1 MRPRSP
7 GPISAPP
14 SAQARLKSANAIK
27 AMLRDSLNLLPHETE
42 PEPDRDLNLA
52 IGQETM
58 PCPASPRNARPGED
72 EAHLWPWPED
82 GCDRIQNAADLG
94 VDTWVEEVEDEL
106 DENMNVGGGL
116 EDGYARKRCNSAA
129 SVATVREGSRKSD
142 TNAAVLGKGSKK
154 ITVKPRT
161 VSAKRK
167 GLKRSHAS
175 RNLKLDLDMDDSR
188 SSTSMEGALY
198 TLEDDGFDDVFPH
211 RTENCG
217 ASSTSAASLPTTT
230 PAMQQIME
238 FLQDEETDEHSDSGS
253 KFSALLNRE
262 MRPHER
268 FEISIK
274 LKTKHIVMWD
284 VNLDH
289 TYALEGLVHVK
300 DLKPHGFAHP
310 LKPVSALTINWQT
323 VDARGDTPAI
333 AAPTLY
339 ETDFRGGAAL
349 MKPAHVLT
357 ALNPAR
363 GIHAEISW
371 TYLPPGVRGA
381 GRGGAWALRFWVPV
395 PMWLFKGREMLRSM
409 VTASV
414 LFGEGTPDA
423 WTGYSG
429 TMEVTMEHLRRG
441 REMRVCGRS

>member
-42 PEPDRDLNLA
+42 PEPDRDLNL
-52 IGQETM
+52 GQELM
-58 PCPASPRNARPGED
+58 PCPAPPRNARHGED

-116 EDGYARKRCNSAA
+116 EDAYARKRCNSAA

-238 FLQDEETDEHSDSGS
+238 FLQDEETDEHSDSGFLS

-262 MRPHER
+262 LRPHER

-274 LKTKHIVMWD
+274 LKSKHIVMWD
-284 VNLDH
+284 VNLEYVLASVSRIRTHADRPNTLTSH

-339 ETDFRGGAAL
+339 ETDFRG
-349 MKPAHVLT
+349 
-357 ALNPAR
+357 
-363 GIHAEISW
+363 
-371 TYLPPGVRGA
+371 
-381 GRGGAWALRFWVPV
+381 
-395 PMWLFKGREMLRSM
+395 
-409 VTASV
+409 
-414 LFGEGTPDA
+414 
-423 WTGYSG
+423 
-429 TMEVTMEHLRRG
+429 
-441 REMRVCGRS
+441 